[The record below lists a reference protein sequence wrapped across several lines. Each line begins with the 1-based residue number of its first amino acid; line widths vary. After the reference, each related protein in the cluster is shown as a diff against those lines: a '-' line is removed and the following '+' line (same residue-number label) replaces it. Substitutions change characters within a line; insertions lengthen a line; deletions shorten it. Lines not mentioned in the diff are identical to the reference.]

1 MGGWGVF
8 HLTVPRA
15 MESVTSVAVK
25 ALIILATLSTIAA
38 FYLTIVNDRR
48 QRDLL
53 QWVRTARPAAWRAM
67 PRTVYLL
74 PDAAA
79 VAYFRRQ
86 LASDV
91 DFVLRDAAA
100 RRGQPA
106 MFAALAM
113 GIAAIGMTVGG
124 VALGVW
130 SI

>member
-1 MGGWGVF
+1 MGGWGV
-8 HLTVPRA
+8 VPPDGPDA
-15 MESVTSVAVK
+15 MEAETSVAVK
-25 ALIILATLSTIAA
+25 ALICLATLSTIAA
-38 FYLTIVNDRR
+38 FTMTIVNDRR

-86 LASDV
+86 LASDI

-100 RRGQPA
+100 RRGEPA
-106 MFAALAM
+106 MFAALAT
-113 GIAAIGMTVGG
+113 GVAAIGITVGG
-124 VALGVW
+124 VVLGVW